1 MELREISRSLYS
13 IADTGRM
20 RADSVLLRKQR
31 KRAVMKNGDYNI
43 VQINVSERRRR
54 YLLDLFT
61 TLVDAQWRWTL
72 FVFTMSFVLS
82 WSGFGSLWWLIAFT
96 HGDFEPENLGN
107 ETWVPCV
114 SNIHSLTSAFLFSIE
129 TQHTIGY
136 GSRYPTEDC
145 PEAVIMVVIQSI
157 TGMMIQT
164 LMVGIIFAKMA
175 RPKQRTE
182 TLLFSRTAVICQRD
196 GQLCLMFRAGDMRD
210 KSHLIATS
218 IRALLVRPRITQ
230 EGEIL
235 APFLSELKLS
245 VDQYDPN
252 VFLLWPAVV
261 IHRIDRESPLYT
273 MSAAELLTDKFEI
286 IVTLEGTIESTGQ
299 PTQARTSYLPSEL
312 LWGHR
317 FEPMIHYS
325 KERLAYEV
333 DYALFH
339 NTYQVDTPLCCA
351 QVLDSLTLDSSTTK
365 PVIY

>member
-1 MELREISRSLYS
+1 
-13 IADTGRM
+13 M

-157 TGMMIQT
+157 TGMMIQVSI
-164 LMVGIIFAKMA
+164 LYILRFFGRISSF
-175 RPKQRTE
+175 
-182 TLLFSRTAVICQRD
+182 F
-196 GQLCLMFRAGDMRD
+196 FR
-210 KSHLIATS
+210 
-218 IRALLVRPRITQ
+218 
-230 EGEIL
+230 
-235 APFLSELKLS
+235 
-245 VDQYDPN
+245 
-252 VFLLWPAVV
+252 
-261 IHRIDRESPLYT
+261 
-273 MSAAELLTDKFEI
+273 
-286 IVTLEGTIESTGQ
+286 
-299 PTQARTSYLPSEL
+299 
-312 LWGHR
+312 
-317 FEPMIHYS
+317 
-325 KERLAYEV
+325 
-333 DYALFH
+333 
-339 NTYQVDTPLCCA
+339 TPLGFLA
-351 QVLDSLTLDSSTTK
+351 MR
-365 PVIY
+365 I